1 MDNKMLPAN
10 IDSSWHAFL
19 NDGGFK
25 MINKIAAETGKNINP
40 DAENVLRFLKVNL
53 DNVKVVILGQDP
65 YPQKGIATGR
75 AFEVGGLAS
84 WRQNFRQISLKN
96 IVRLLHKNYNRIF
109 SYEDILSFR
118 QIQNEIETGK
128 FPILPPDKLFESWE
142 NQGVLLL
149 NTSFTCIPGMPGSHE
164 LIWHDFSC
172 RLLSYIS
179 SRLECHWFLWGKH
192 SQQRMVYIKKGIFHI
207 SRHPKQDPRK

>member
-96 IVRLLHKNYNRIF
+96 IVRLLQKNYPKDGIP
-109 SYEDILSFR
+109 
-118 QIQNEIETGK
+118 
-128 FPILPPDKLFESWE
+128 FPH
-142 NQGVLLL
+142 
-149 NTSFTCIPGMPGSHE
+149 FT
-164 LIWHDFSC
+164 
-172 RLLSYIS
+172 RS
-179 SRLECHWFLWGKH
+179 SRKFLRYPMRLK
-192 SQQRMVYIKKGIFHI
+192 YL
-207 SRHPKQDPRK
+207 P